1 MTCKLADQI
10 EKSDL
15 IIIGIGNEWNW
26 VKNGLKN
33 DDRYKELIAVINDS
47 NKPFMKEYNDIKRL
61 MRELTKK
68 AKPSG
73 DDLFDIL
80 D

>member
-33 DDRYKELIAVINDS
+33 DDRYKELIKYSSMEGNQWFLPVI
-47 NKPFMKEYNDIKRL
+47 EYEYAYYNSD
-61 MRELTKK
+61 
-68 AKPSG
+68 
-73 DDLFDIL
+73 
-80 D
+80 